1 MESLLTTKP
10 KNREIEQLQM
20 QLKMKT
26 DKSEHKIQSLEAKN
40 QALKQKLFQEDE
52 QLQHGI
58 KENMHRRE
66 ESLVTSG
73 SKEENEV
80 VLGKV

>member
-1 MESLLTTKP
+1 
-10 KNREIEQLQM
+10 M